1 MRKGLHCLHVACTIA
16 CTIACTSWK
25 QWNEIQNKIHIDG
38 LVQGWGN
45 SNALA
50 MNFNE
55 ATIMTS
61 SNGNIFR
68 VTDPL
73 CGEFTGDRWIPCTKA
88 SDAQL
93 WRFLSWATNRDAGD
107 LTRHRA
113 NMTSLQCNFLAL
125 THRQGPWSDI
135 QHLDGEINYGLAT
148 QPTYLGL
155 WVNNYPSWYDHIL
168 KLFRKTYYH
177 SHMFRRLRKIIP
189 SPLLH
194 NLWHIEV
201 LRAIKDNI

>member
-1 MRKGLHCLHVACTIA
+1 MKLRLWRHQMETFSALLTLCV
-16 CTIACTSWK
+16 
-25 QWNEIQNKIHIDG
+25 
-38 LVQGWGN
+38 GN
-45 SNALA
+45 SP
-50 MNFNE
+50 
-55 ATIMTS
+55 
-61 SNGNIFR
+61 
-68 VTDPL
+68 VT
-73 CGEFTGDRWIPCTKA
+73 GEFP
-88 SDAQL
+88 AQRVSNAEL
-93 WRFLSWATNRDAGD
+93 WRFLRYTPKPTVEQPTETLVIWHAIA
-107 LTRHRA
+107 LI
-113 NMTSLQCNFLAL
+113 MTSLQCDFLAL
-125 THRQGPWSDI
+125 THRQSPWSDI
-135 QHLDGEINYGLAT
+135 QHIDGWINYGLAT